1 MKSFYSIEELAYIL
15 NTNTSRLYK
24 ARAANANDE
33 LATKYIALSPRNTAY
48 PCEAVI
54 DTLIRLGNDREKAIE
69 ILNSLDSTFI
79 KK

>member
-33 LATKYIALSPRNTAY
+33 FATKYIALSPRNTAY
-48 PCEAVI
+48 PCKAVI
-54 DTLIRLGNDREKAIE
+54 ETLVRLSKSEEEAIE
-69 ILNSLDSTFI
+69 ILNSLDSTFM

>member
-1 MKSFYSIEELAYIL
+1 MKSFYNIEELAYIL

-33 LATKYIALSPRNTAY
+33 FATKYVALSPRHTVY
-48 PCEAVI
+48 PCKAVI
-54 DTLIRLGNDREKAIE
+54 ETLVRLSKSEEEAIE

>member
-1 MKSFYSIEELAYIL
+1 MKAYYDIKELAYIL
-15 NTNTSRLYK
+15 NTNKIRLYK
-24 ARAANANDE
+24 ARAYNANDVF
-33 LATKYIALSPRNTAY
+33 ATKYIALSPRNTVY

-69 ILNSLDSTFI
+69 ILNSLDSKFI

>member
-15 NTNTSRLYK
+15 NTNTSRRYK

-33 LATKYIALSPRNTAY
+33 FATKYIALSPRNTVY

-69 ILNSLDSTFI
+69 ILNSLDSKFI
-79 KK
+79 KN

>member
-1 MKSFYSIEELAYIL
+1 MKAYYDIKELAYIL
-15 NTNTSRLYK
+15 NTNKSRLYK
-24 ARAANANDE
+24 ARAYNANDVF
-33 LATKYIALSPRNTAY
+33 ATKYIALSPRNTVY

-69 ILNSLDSTFI
+69 ILNSLDSKFI